1 MEHLN
6 RDLKNFLSER
16 SSNIAKQDMR
26 NRMAKA
32 LRQLTI
38 IRQNFGGPDSGL
50 LRGISNEV
58 PSTEKRKDAFKTARS
73 LPADI
78 FLTIGREMHPLAKKK
93 PVLRAK
99 THKEEAELKTFIEQH
114 AGYCLR

>member
-1 MEHLN
+1 
-6 RDLKNFLSER
+6 
-16 SSNIAKQDMR
+16 
-26 NRMAKA
+26 MAKA

-58 PSTEKRKDAFKTARS
+58 PSTEKRKDAFKTARL

-78 FLTIGREMHPLAKKK
+78 FLTIGREMYPLAKKK